1 MQDNSISIASSAM
14 LVELSISAWTARKLD
29 KKVSTQ
35 VDFDKNTKTRVGNYN
50 KNLLAGTG
58 FLDTIQKYASSARN
72 WHLNQTLPW
81 SDNGLRLLP
90 MSNFL
95 AYKENLATL
104 EKNYTALVDKFVI
117 AYPNLVSAAA
127 FQLGDLFDR
136 EEYPDVEKVARKFK
150 FGVNYMPVP
159 MAGDFRIDI
168 NEEAKSEIVQS
179 CEKAYADRLNN
190 AMKDAWERLHKV
202 LLRMSDRLEIDEVEE
217 EVDGRWERT
226 HKPRVFK
233 DTMLEE
239 ATELVELLAHFNV
252 AKDPN
257 MDQARMDLARAIQHH
272 DSTDLRQNMIAREA
286 VKAKVD
292 AILNKFSF

>member
-1 MQDNSISIASSAM
+1 MENSISIASSAM

-29 KKVSTQ
+29 KKVSTE
-35 VDFDKNTKTRVGNYN
+35 VDLGKGTKTRAGNYN

-58 FLDTIQKYASSARN
+58 FLDTIQKYAASARH
-72 WHLNQTLPW
+72 WHLTQTLPW

-90 MSNFL
+90 MGNFL
-95 AYKENLATL
+95 AYKENLVTL
-104 EKNYTALVDKFVI
+104 EKNYMALVDKFIV

-159 MAGDFRIDI
+159 MSGDFRIDI
-168 NEEAKSEIVQS
+168 NEEAKSEIMAS

-190 AMKDAWERLHKV
+190 AMKDAWTRLHNV
-202 LLRMSDRLEIDEVEE
+202 LLRMSDRLAVDLVNADEE
-217 EVDGRWERT
+217 EDRGKVI
-226 HKPRVFK
+226 KPRIFK

-239 ATELVELLAHFNV
+239 ATELVTLLQHFNV
-252 AKDPN
+252 TQDP
-257 MDQARMDLARAIQHH
+257 MMEQARQELAKAIENK
-272 DSTDLRQNMIAREA
+272 DSSDLRQDMLAREA
-286 VKAKVD
+286 VKNKVD
-292 AILNKFSF
+292 AILSKFSF